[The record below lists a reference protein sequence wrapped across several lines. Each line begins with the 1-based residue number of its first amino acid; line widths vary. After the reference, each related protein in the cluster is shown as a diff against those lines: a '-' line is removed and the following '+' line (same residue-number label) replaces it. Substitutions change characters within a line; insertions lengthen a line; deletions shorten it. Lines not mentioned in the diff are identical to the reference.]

1 MLEHR
6 IDEFLIV
13 CTNKG
18 LSRKTVGSYEQG
30 LRMFERYLR
39 EEKGVV
45 QEKQI
50 KNIHI
55 QEYIAYL
62 RERDKYTVVRDE
74 RSRRR
79 NHPQNRKDLSD
90 ALSATTVNNY
100 LRNSGGFFNGFNG
113 WWKKEFSTSR
123 ATKKI
128 LLRMRRGRSRLR
140 KRWLL
145 YRGVSI

>member
-1 MLEHR
+1 
-6 IDEFLIV
+6 
-13 CTNKG
+13 
-18 LSRKTVGSYEQG
+18 
-30 LRMFERYLR
+30 MFERYLR

-100 LRNSGGFFNGFNG
+100 LRNSGGLFNGFNG

-128 LLRMRRGRSRLR
+128 LLRMRRVRSRLR